1 MRARIDGEMMIAAPM
16 GQVFDM
22 VADERNELRYNP
34 GIVRAELITD
44 LHLVKGGELMA
55 RYARYGS
62 MVAAWPL
69 ASARWRIP
77 RS

>member
-1 MRARIDGEMMIAAPM
+1 VRARIDGEMMIAAPM

-44 LHLVKGGELMA
+44 LHLVTGGKLM
-55 RYARYGS
+55 ARYGS
-62 MVAAWPL
+62 MVAAWPV

>member
-16 GQVFDM
+16 GQVFNM

-34 GIVRAELITD
+34 GIVRAVQITD
-44 LHLVKGGELMA
+44 LHLMTGGKLMA
-55 RYARYGS
+55 RYGT
-62 MVAAWPL
+62 MVAAWPVS
-69 ASARWRIP
+69 SARWRIP

>member
-1 MRARIDGEMMIAAPM
+1 VRARIDGKMMIAAPM

-44 LHLVKGGELMA
+44 LHLVTGGELMA
-55 RYARYGS
+55 RYGS
-62 MVAAWPL
+62 MVDAWPL